1 MHVLC
6 CREALTVMRFYTL
19 EEIARELH
27 IAPATA
33 RNRLT
38 LGQPM
43 PPSIRI
49 GRRRLFPVDEFER
62 WIASQMTRSEAGEM
76 SPAEPPPLPDIALS
90 RCTSTRES

>member
-6 CREALTVMRFYTL
+6 CREVLTVTRFYTL

-49 GRRRLFPVDEFER
+49 GRRRLFPIDEFER
-62 WIASQMTRSEAGEM
+62 WIASQMMRAEAGET
-76 SPAEPPPLPDIALS
+76 SPAEAPPLPDIALS
-90 RCTSTRES
+90 RCTPTRES

>member
-1 MHVLC
+1 MLDC
-6 CREALTVMRFYTL
+6 CQEALTVTRFYTL

-43 PPSIRI
+43 PPSMRI

-62 WIASQMTRSEAGEM
+62 WIASQMMRPDANEM
-76 SPAEPPPLPDIALS
+76 LLTEEPPVPGISVA

>member
-1 MHVLC
+1 M
-6 CREALTVMRFYTL
+6 TRFYTL

-38 LGQPM
+38 QGQPM

-62 WIASQMTRSEAGEM
+62 WIASEMTRSDVGETSPTEA
-76 SPAEPPPLPDIALS
+76 PPLPHICVS